1 MAFGELKQRQS
12 VMWGNGPY
20 QGITETVTDIHAR
33 VIELLAPQLGI
44 RWLDL
49 ACGTGAVAEL
59 AARAGAS
66 VTGVDLA
73 PALIETARQRAQEQK
88 FEIDYRVGDCERL
101 DLDDASYDRLSSTCG
116 IMFAPDHAAT
126 AHELARVV
134 VPGGRIAL
142 ANWTPDGGLGQ
153 MFKMM
158 RPFMPTPPPSA
169 GDPFAWG
176 REEVVRELL
185 GDAFELDIEECV
197 STLNIPT
204 GEEYWQLFSSSY
216 GPTKTAAKRST
227 KTGAMSSIRHGSTS
241 STRTTGRTAASLT
254 RGSTCSSWASDA
266 ERPAGARW
274 HMWKR
279 LRGVTA
285 ILTPQPGS
293 TRGTDLTT
301 GDGSRQ
307 LATLEG
313 RPVSGGRRRPCR
325 GAPSSGRRSRPGAGR
340 PARTA
345 APGPR
350 PSSGR

>member
-1 MAFGELKQRQS
+1 MAFVELKRRQS

-20 QGITETVTDIHAR
+20 QHITETVTDIHAR
-33 VIELLAPQLGI
+33 VIERLAPQLGI

-134 VPGGRIAL
+134 VPGGRIGL

-185 GDAFELDIEECV
+185 GDAFEL
-197 STLNIPT
+197 N
-204 GEEYWQLFSSSY
+204 
-216 GPTKTAAKRST
+216 
-227 KTGAMSSIRHGSTS
+227 
-241 STRTTGRTAASLT
+241 
-254 RGSTCSSWASDA
+254 
-266 ERPAGARW
+266 
-274 HMWKR
+274 
-279 LRGVTA
+279 
-285 ILTPQPGS
+285 
-293 TRGTDLTT
+293 
-301 GDGSRQ
+301 
-307 LATLEG
+307 AT
-313 RPVSGGRRRPCR
+313 
-325 GAPSSGRRSRPGAGR
+325 
-340 PARTA
+340 
-345 APGPR
+345 
-350 PSSGR
+350 